1 MAIEACLQMIP
12 GLTASE
18 DLSAKQY
25 FFVGL
30 SGNFAVS
37 LVDSATAEW
46 PLGVLQ
52 DAPKSGAVATVA
64 FAGITKVVLG
74 GTVVATDYVGP
85 DANGAAVAYVAG
97 SATSNWVR
105 GQMLEGGSAG
115 EIRSMMLVSAHR
127 AS

>member
-74 GTVVATDYVGP
+74 GTDYVGP